1 MKDKRF
7 GIRQAFFYFRYLMIN
22 LSNLQNPEIKNL
34 ELLARQV
41 VEGFITGIH
50 KSPFH
55 GFSVEFS
62 EHKLYNKGE
71 STRHIDWKLFAKTE
85 KLYTKKYEEETN
97 LRCHI
102 IIDNSASM
110 HYPVVKEQ
118 RLDQLNKIGFSAV
131 AAASLIEVLKRQRDA
146 VGLSIY
152 ADSYQYYAPEK
163 GSDRHRKML
172 LQQLENLLT
181 TTSNATT
188 ETYAYLHEIAK
199 KIHRRS
205 LLFLFTDMFQ
215 SNTHQEEL
223 FEALRH
229 LKYNKHEVVLFHTFD
244 SKTEFKFDFDNSP
257 KKFVDIETGEEVNLF
272 AENIQENYTKLVDSY
287 FKELKNKCLQY
298 KISYV
303 PVDIQEGFHQVLV
316 RYFLSRQKM
325 M

>member
-1 MKDKRF
+1 
-7 GIRQAFFYFRYLMIN
+7 MID
-22 LSNLQNPEIKNL
+22 LSNIQNSEIKNL
-34 ELLARQV
+34 ELLARQI

-118 RLDQLNKIGFSAV
+118 RVNQLNKVGFSAV
-131 AAASLIEVLKRQRDA
+131 ASACLMEVLKRQRDA
-146 VGLSIY
+146 VGLSVF

-163 GSDRHRKML
+163 GSDRHRKMIL
-172 LQQLENLLT
+172 HQLEKLV
-181 TTSNATT
+181 TSKSDAAT
-188 ETYAYLHEIAK
+188 ETYQYLHEIAK

-205 LLFLFTDMFQ
+205 LIFLFTDMFQ
-215 SNTHQEEL
+215 TNIGEEKM

-229 LKYNKHEVVLFHTFD
+229 LKFNKHEVVLFHTFD
-244 SKTEFKFDFDNSP
+244 MNTELNFDFENSP
-257 KKFVDIETGEEVNLF
+257 KKFVDVETGETVNLF
-272 AENIQENYTKLVDSY
+272 ADNIKENYTRLVDSY

-298 KISYV
+298 KIDYV
-303 PVDIQEGFHQVLV
+303 PVDVKQGFHQVLTS
-316 RYFLSRQKM
+316 YFLSRQKM
-325 M
+325 L

>member
-1 MKDKRF
+1 
-7 GIRQAFFYFRYLMIN
+7 MIN

-131 AAASLIEVLKRQRDA
+131 ATASLMEVLKRQRDA

-257 KKFVDIETGEEVNLF
+257 KKFVDIETAEEVNLF

>member
-1 MKDKRF
+1 
-7 GIRQAFFYFRYLMIN
+7 MIE
-22 LSNLQNPEIKNL
+22 LSNIQNSKIKNL
-34 ELLARQV
+34 ELLAKQV
-41 VEGFITGIH
+41 VEGFITGMH

-110 HYPVVKEQ
+110 HYPIVKEQ
-118 RLDQLNKIGFSAV
+118 QLDRLNKVGFSAV
-131 AAASLIEVLKRQRDA
+131 ASACLMEVLKRQRDA
-146 VGLSIY
+146 VGLSVF

-172 LQQLENLLT
+172 LHQLENLLT
-181 TTSNATT
+181 SSSDASTQTHQ
-188 ETYAYLHEIAK
+188 YLHQIAE

-205 LLFLFTDMFQ
+205 LIFLFTDMFQ
-215 SNTHQEEL
+215 ANINQEDM

-229 LKYNKHEVVLFHTFD
+229 LKHNKHEVVLFHTFD
-244 SKTEFKFDFDNSP
+244 MKTELNFDFDNTT
-257 KKFVDIETGEEVNLF
+257 KKFIDIETGEEVNLY
-272 AENIQENYTKLVDSY
+272 AKNIQEKYKQMVDSY
-287 FKELKNKCLQY
+287 FKQIKDKCLQY
-298 KISYV
+298 KIDYV
-303 PVDIQEGFHQVLV
+303 PVDVKHGFHQVLT

-325 M
+325 L

>member
-1 MKDKRF
+1 
-7 GIRQAFFYFRYLMIN
+7 MID
-22 LSNLQNPEIKNL
+22 LSNIQNSEIKNL
-34 ELLARQV
+34 ELLARQI

-110 HYPVVKEQ
+110 HYPVVKKQ
-118 RLDQLNKIGFSAV
+118 QINQLNKVGFSAV
-131 AAASLIEVLKRQRDA
+131 ASACLMEVLKRQRDA
-146 VGLSIY
+146 VGLSIF

-163 GSDRHRKML
+163 GSDRHRKMIL
-172 LQQLENLLT
+172 HQLEKLVTGN
-181 TTSNATT
+181 SDATT
-188 ETYAYLHEIAK
+188 ETYQYLHEIAE

-205 LLFLFTDMFQ
+205 LIFLFTDMFQ
-215 SNTHQEEL
+215 TNIDEEKM

-244 SKTEFKFDFDNSP
+244 MKTELNFDFENSP
-257 KKFVDIETGEEVNLF
+257 KKFVDVETGETVNLF
-272 AENIQENYTKLVDSY
+272 AENIKENYTKLVDSY

-303 PVDIQEGFHQVLV
+303 PVDIQQGVYQVLTS
-316 RYFLSRQKM
+316 YFLSRQKM

>member
-1 MKDKRF
+1 LKDKRF

-41 VEGFITGIH
+41 VEGFITGMH

-131 AAASLIEVLKRQRDA
+131 AAASLMEVLKRQRDA

-172 LQQLENLLT
+172 IQQLENLLT
-181 TTSNATT
+181 TTSNAAT
-188 ETYAYLHEIAK
+188 ETSAYLHEIAK

-303 PVDIQEGFHQVLV
+303 PVDIQEGFHQVLA

>member
-1 MKDKRF
+1 
-7 GIRQAFFYFRYLMIN
+7 MID
-22 LSNLQNPEIKNL
+22 LSNIQNSEIKNL
-34 ELLARQV
+34 ELLAHQI

-118 RLDQLNKIGFSAV
+118 RINKLNKVGFSAV
-131 AAASLIEVLKRQRDA
+131 ASACLMEVLKRQRDA
-146 VGLSIY
+146 VGLSIF

-163 GSDRHRKML
+163 GSDRHRKMIL
-172 LQQLENLLT
+172 HQLEKLVTGN
-181 TTSNATT
+181 SDATT
-188 ETYAYLHEIAK
+188 ETYQYLHEIAE

-205 LLFLFTDMFQ
+205 LIFLFTDMFQ
-215 SNTHQEEL
+215 TNIDEEKM

-244 SKTEFKFDFDNSP
+244 MKTELNFDFENSP
-257 KKFVDIETGEEVNLF
+257 KKFVDVETGETVNLF
-272 AENIQENYTKLVDSY
+272 ADNIKENYTKLVDSY

-303 PVDIQEGFHQVLV
+303 PVDIQQGVHQVLTS
-316 RYFLSRQKM
+316 YFLSRQKM

>member
-41 VEGFITGIH
+41 VEGFITGMH

-303 PVDIQEGFHQVLV
+303 PVDIQEGFHQVLA

>member
-1 MKDKRF
+1 
-7 GIRQAFFYFRYLMIN
+7 MIN
-22 LSNLQNPEIKNL
+22 LTQIQNSEIKNL
-34 ELLARQV
+34 ELLARQI
-41 VEGFITGIH
+41 VEGFITGMH

-118 RLDQLNKIGFSAV
+118 RVNQLNKVGFSAV
-131 AAASLIEVLKRQRDA
+131 ASACLMEVLKRQRDA
-146 VGLSIY
+146 VGLSVF

-163 GSDRHRKML
+163 GSDRHRKMIL
-172 LQQLENLLT
+172 HQLEKLV
-181 TTSNATT
+181 TSKSDAAT
-188 ETYAYLHEIAK
+188 ETYQYLHEIAK

-205 LLFLFTDMFQ
+205 LIFLFTDMFQ
-215 SNTHQEEL
+215 TNIGEEKM

-229 LKYNKHEVVLFHTFD
+229 LKFNKHEVVLFHTFD
-244 SKTEFKFDFDNSP
+244 MNTELNFDFENSP
-257 KKFVDIETGEEVNLF
+257 KKFVDVETGETVNLF
-272 AENIQENYTKLVDSY
+272 ADNIKENYTRLVDSY

-298 KISYV
+298 KIDYV
-303 PVDIQEGFHQVLV
+303 PVDVKQGFHQVLTS
-316 RYFLSRQKM
+316 YFLSRQKM
-325 M
+325 L

>member
-1 MKDKRF
+1 
-7 GIRQAFFYFRYLMIN
+7 MID
-22 LSNLQNPEIKNL
+22 LSNIQNSEIKNL
-34 ELLARQV
+34 ELLARQI

-118 RLDQLNKIGFSAV
+118 QINQLNKVGFSAV
-131 AAASLIEVLKRQRDA
+131 ASACLMEVLKRQRDA
-146 VGLSIY
+146 VGLSIF

-163 GSDRHRKML
+163 GSDRHRKMIL
-172 LQQLENLLT
+172 HQLEKLVTGN
-181 TTSNATT
+181 SDATT
-188 ETYAYLHEIAK
+188 ETYQYLHEIAE

-205 LLFLFTDMFQ
+205 LIFLFTDMFQ
-215 SNTHQEEL
+215 TNIDEEKM

-244 SKTEFKFDFDNSP
+244 MKTELNFDFENSP
-257 KKFVDIETGEEVNLF
+257 KKFVDVETGETVNLF
-272 AENIQENYTKLVDSY
+272 AENIKENYTKLVKSY

-298 KISYV
+298 KISHV
-303 PVDIQEGFHQVLV
+303 PVDIYQGVHQVLTS
-316 RYFLSRQKM
+316 YFLSRQKM

>member
-1 MKDKRF
+1 LKDKRF

-41 VEGFITGIH
+41 VEGFITGMH

-131 AAASLIEVLKRQRDA
+131 AAASLMEVLKRQRDA

-181 TTSNATT
+181 TTSNAAT

-303 PVDIQEGFHQVLV
+303 PVDIQEGFHKVLA

>member
-131 AAASLIEVLKRQRDA
+131 AAASLMEVLKRQRDA